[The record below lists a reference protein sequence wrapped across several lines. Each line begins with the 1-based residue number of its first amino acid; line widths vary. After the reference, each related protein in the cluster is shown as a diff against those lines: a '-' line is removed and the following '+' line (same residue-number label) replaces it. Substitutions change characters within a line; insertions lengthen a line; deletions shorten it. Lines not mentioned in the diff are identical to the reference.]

1 MENTT
6 GRSAMDP
13 ARHLEGELRLLHE
26 AILMVAAGG
35 APRVMV
41 AGLRLARAVL
51 PEAQVLAAGSGVRVV
66 PLWTADEQ
74 QFDVCVER
82 DTT

>member
-1 MENTT
+1 MEHTT
-6 GRSAMDP
+6 PRAVGDP
-13 ARHLEGELRLLHE
+13 ARHLESELRLLHE

-41 AGLRLARAVL
+41 AGLRLTRAVL
-51 PEAQVLAAGSGVRVV
+51 PEADRLAAGKGVRII
-66 PLWTADEQ
+66 PLWTSDEQ

-82 DTT
+82 ETP